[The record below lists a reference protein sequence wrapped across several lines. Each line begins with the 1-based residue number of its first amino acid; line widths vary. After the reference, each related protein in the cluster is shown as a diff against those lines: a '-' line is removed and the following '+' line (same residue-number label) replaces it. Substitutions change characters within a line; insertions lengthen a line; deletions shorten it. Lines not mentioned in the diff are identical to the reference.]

1 MQGLKTKRIV
11 LIGGPSSGKT
21 TLINNLEKEG
31 YYCMP
36 EISREVIKQAQAEG
50 IEQLFLEDPVLF
62 SSKLLDGRLAQYKAA
77 KERTD
82 TIIFYDRGLQ
92 DVTAYMKY
100 IAVTYPDHFD
110 TVCKEHTYDHIFLLP
125 SWKAI
130 HTNDDERYEN
140 FEQAKLITKFL
151 KKEYEL
157 FGHSITE
164 VPIGSVKERTEFV
177 INTLKLIF

>member
-1 MQGLKTKRIV
+1 MKTKRIV

-21 TLINNLEKEG
+21 TLIESLDKQG
-31 YYCMP
+31 YFCMP

-62 SSKLLDGRLAQYKAA
+62 SSKLLDGRLAQHKAA
-77 KERTD
+77 KESTE
-82 TIIFYDRGLQ
+82 TIIFYDRGLP

-100 IAVTYPDHFD
+100 IAVSYPDSFN
-110 TVCKEHTYDHIFLLP
+110 TVCRKHTYDHIFLLP
-125 SWKAI
+125 PWEAI

-151 KKEYEL
+151 KEEYEL

-164 VPIGSVKERTEFV
+164 VPIGTVEERTKFIV
-177 INTLKLIF
+177 NTLKLIS